1 MPRQSR
7 FYLGRVLK
15 RSEMTKEKIFEAVR
29 EPATIEFRGTRYSF
43 TDFHVFGSPG
53 KEAGFYAKLAK
64 YKQEGAVEIVREDEH
79 ASAEAHV
86 HNLIDAASS
95 FVYVP
100 EFSGIAYRHVWN
112 ALPREQFERV
122 FKDLVEHNFI
132 LAGCDIEPVTDLR
145 TFVMRLSR
153 LDRITELN
161 ATVLPPNP
169 LFAPCWKSLGEY
181 LRKRKLSEIQ
191 IKEQADAGIETRI
204 KEIAEAVLRTEQ
216 TAYALLEMMEPL
228 LEGVGDAALLMAA
241 DGYGRGR
248 VKGLEGAHEA
258 VIRTSDNQKSFLLDG
273 DPQPEVLF
281 EAASVA
287 FKKINDER
295 GLEHP

>member
-1 MPRQSR
+1 
-7 FYLGRVLK
+7 
-15 RSEMTKEKIFEAVR
+15 
-29 EPATIEFRGTRYSF
+29 
-43 TDFHVFGSPG
+43 
-53 KEAGFYAKLAK
+53 
-64 YKQEGAVEIVREDEH
+64 
-79 ASAEAHV
+79 
-86 HNLIDAASS
+86 
-95 FVYVP
+95 
-100 EFSGIAYRHVWN
+100 
-112 ALPREQFERV
+112 
-122 FKDLVEHNFI
+122 
-132 LAGCDIEPVTDLR
+132 
-145 TFVMRLSR
+145 
-153 LDRITELN
+153 
-161 ATVLPPNP
+161 
-169 LFAPCWKSLGEY
+169 
-181 LRKRKLSEIQ
+181 
-191 IKEQADAGIETRI
+191 
-204 KEIAEAVLRTEQ
+204 LRTEQ